1 MAETKQI
8 SRRSEDSIY
17 PIKAG
22 NVLLPD
28 KHVLIYNSK
37 LRKKVLHRL
46 YIWVLTES
54 LKRKKGTPPKRR
66 KVKVFY
72 YYQPVD
78 EADKEKYMMSKAPK
92 SVQFETVAKYLRQG
106 FRLMG
111 EGIRY
116 NYRLEDIIPFYRAI
130 GLIDEKN

>member
-1 MAETKQI
+1 MAENKLI
-8 SRRSEDSIY
+8 SRRREDSIY

-28 KHVLIYNSK
+28 KHVFIFNPK
-37 LRKKVLHRL
+37 LKEKAMHRL

-54 LKRKKGTPPKRR
+54 AKRKRGQPPKRR

-72 YYQPVD
+72 YYEPV
-78 EADKEKYMMSKAPK
+78 EEIYKDKYIMNTLPKA
-92 SVQFETVAKYLRQG
+92 VQFETVAKYLRSG
-106 FRLMG
+106 FKLLG

-116 NYRLEDIIPFYRAI
+116 NYRLEDIIPFYRII
-130 GLIDEKN
+130 GVMDEN